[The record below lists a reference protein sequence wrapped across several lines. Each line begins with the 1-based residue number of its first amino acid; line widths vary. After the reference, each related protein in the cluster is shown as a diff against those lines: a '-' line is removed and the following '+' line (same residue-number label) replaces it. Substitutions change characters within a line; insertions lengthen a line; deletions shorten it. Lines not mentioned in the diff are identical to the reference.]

1 MMKPPSLA
9 VYTTTTVPY
18 GYKQNLLQ
26 GFGLPI
32 EKDGSF
38 KKVRYHNENN
48 TIDTT
53 HSIIFNY
60 QNPDNRNNL
69 GKPLRPGLDLRISVF
84 DKHKEDGKIWFFD
97 SDVLVAYSKHHQ
109 HDDETYVRIA
119 YSKIYPNVARYF
131 NENSDDKRWNKMA
144 QIKDIRLKDYNG
156 SGDQIY
162 ICCNRGSAGY
172 SGLGV
177 NAADWAIETATKL
190 RQFTDRNIV
199 IRQHK
204 SSGYPQYMSDF
215 QKLSKFASD
224 NKNITIHS
232 PKFNFPELISEI
244 KKSYAVV
251 VFTSSAGAPAIIEG
265 KPLYVCNETS
275 HLAPM
280 NCGDLNTIEKP
291 NTPDR
296 QQWLNDL
303 GYAHWSLNEI
313 RNGEY
318 WTRVKDQILKEH
330 NG

>member
-1 MMKPPSLA
+1 
-9 VYTTTTVPY
+9 
-18 GYKQNLLQ
+18 
-26 GFGLPI
+26 
-32 EKDGSF
+32 
-38 KKVRYHNENN
+38 
-48 TIDTT
+48 
-53 HSIIFNY
+53 
-60 QNPDNRNNL
+60 
-69 GKPLRPGLDLRISVF
+69 
-84 DKHKEDGKIWFFD
+84 
-97 SDVLVAYSKHHQ
+97 
-109 HDDETYVRIA
+109 
-119 YSKIYPNVARYF
+119 
-131 NENSDDKRWNKMA
+131 MA
-144 QIKDIRLKDYNG
+144 QIKDIKLKDYDG

-190 RQFTDRNIV
+190 RQYTDRNIV

-244 KKSYAVV
+244 RKSYAVV

-265 KPLYVCNETS
+265 KPLYVFNETS

-291 NTPDR
+291 NIPDR

-318 WTRVKDQILKEH
+318 WTRIKDQILKEH

>member
-1 MMKPPSLA
+1 MKRPSLA

-38 KKVRYHNENN
+38 KKVIYHNQTN

-60 QNPDNRNNL
+60 QNPDNRNDL

-144 QIKDIRLKDYNG
+144 QIKDIKLKDYDG

-190 RQFTDRNIV
+190 RQYTDRNIV

-265 KPLYVCNETS
+265 KPLYVFNETS

-291 NTPDR
+291 NIPDR